1 MGGCVSRPNK
11 KLKSKAKYLYKSCKF
26 RRKIAPSSPFAPL
39 DHHADEEFRVSDEFS
54 VQEFALVDIQNDE
67 TTIWMTSEVQNLTVR
82 HPQMQRDHDRVW
94 RMEIRHEEQWF
105 DSLSALDSDTDED
118 YVSIAGDGFTSFDNA
133 TECTSN
139 GQITLYEHDS
149 CFTVY
154 GRIQVDF
161 SESNNSLEFEE
172 RIEEK
177 IMHPTTDTQ
186 NVDASSLMKSGET
199 SVHVKVDVHLS
210 DKTEQKKSESCLAQI
225 LPSVNVSDIKQSASY
240 PGSISKRRK
249 SAVATVVAVKRKLHD
264 GDVPTEFCSSKRY
277 LCNPR
282 AGLLIPRSTDGK
294 AAQGCWCLLCLLS
307 LSCGEKIIS
316 GMFSKIRKYPAA
328 NYSPY
333 VPVGVDLF
341 ACPRKINHI
350 AEHVELPCL
359 KSQHELP
366 SLLIVNIQL
375 PAYPA
380 SMFLGDSDGEGMS
393 LVVYFKVS
401 ENFDKETSTKFLE
414 ILKRFIANE
423 METVKGFAKESF
435 VPYRERLKI
444 MVNPVNPDD
453 LGLSSAERKLLQAY
467 KDKPVLSRPQHAF
480 YKGPNY
486 FEIDI
491 DVHRFS
497 YISRKGLQ
505 AFGERL
511 KHGILDLGLTIQ
523 AQTPEELPERVLCC
537 VRLNKIDFMN
547 LGQMPTLVTT
557 RGD

>member
-39 DHHADEEFRVSDEFS
+39 DHHTDEEFHVSDEFS
-54 VQEFALVDIQNDE
+54 VQEFALVDIQNNE
-67 TTIWMTSEVQNLTVR
+67 TTIWTKSEAQNLTV
-82 HPQMQRDHDRVW
+82 HHLQMQQDGRVW
-94 RMEIRHEEQWF
+94 TTEIRHEEQWF

-118 YVSIAGDGFTSFDNA
+118 FVSIADDGLISLDNA

-139 GQITLYEHDS
+139 GQITPDEHNS
-149 CFTVY
+149 CFTIY
-154 GRIQVDF
+154 GCIQVDYTRN
-161 SESNNSLEFEE
+161 NNSLESEE

-177 IMHPTTDTQ
+177 IMHPTMGTQ
-186 NVDASSLMKSGET
+186 IVDASSLTISGET
-199 SVHVKVDVHLS
+199 SVHVKVDVHIS

-225 LPSVNVSDIKQSASY
+225 LPSVNVSDIMQSPSY
-240 PGSISKRRK
+240 PGSISTRRK
-249 SAVATVVAVKRKLHD
+249 SAVASVVAVKRKLHD
-264 GDVPTEFCSSKRY
+264 GDVSTEFCLSKRY

-282 AGLLIPRSTDGK
+282 AGLLIPRSIDEK
-294 AAQGCWCLLCLLS
+294 PAQGCWCSVMPSVFKLR
-307 LSCGEKIIS
+307 GENYFRDK
-316 GMFSKIRKYPAA
+316 RKYPAA

-359 KSQHELP
+359 KSHHELP

-401 ENFDKETSTKFLE
+401 ENFDKEISTKFLE
-414 ILKRFIANE
+414 TLKRFIANE
-423 METVKGFAKESF
+423 METVKGFAKESV

-453 LGLSSAERKLLQAY
+453 LGLSSAEKKLLQAY
-467 KDKPVLSRPQHAF
+467 KDKPVLSRPQHDF

-486 FEIDI
+486 FEIDL

-505 AFGERL
+505 AFRERL

-523 AQTPEELPERVLCC
+523 AQTAEELPERVLCC

-547 LGQMPTLVTT
+547 LGQIPTLVTT
-557 RGD
+557 KGD